1 MDQICDG
8 CNPTHFWRRFP
19 LAIERVAIIFCCVL
33 EDLKLGDRYDGFIF
47 LAEARRKP
55 PMLKPHH
62 HVELELN
69 LVTQGSIT
77 YVVSGRRYTFP
88 CGTMLWIF
96 PSQEHLLVDRTPDAR
111 YYVAV
116 FKPGLIERACREK
129 LYAGLHRQEAEEEGV
144 LSKLLKLDTYDLMTR
159 TMDSL
164 MEDSLNPDILNK
176 EAGFGFQSD
185 FRYEHGDPDALNAG
199 LRYLLVSCWK
209 LFQTGRAGADPVQ
222 LHPAITKALALM
234 NDEGL
239 TFDLKEIARRCAVSE
254 SYLSRLFKEQVGVP
268 LSHYR
273 NSVRLRAFMEDYR
286 RPGKRTIL
294 ESVYAAGF
302 GSYAQFY
309 KVFSRFHGHGPREY
323 LNAQETGK

>member
-1 MDQICDG
+1 M
-8 CNPTHFWRRFP
+8 
-19 LAIERVAIIFCCVL
+19 L
-33 EDLKLGDRYDGFIF
+33 EYLKLSNRYDGFIF

-55 PMLKPHH
+55 PMLKSHH

-69 LVTQGSIT
+69 LVTQGAVT

-88 CGTMLWIF
+88 KGTMLWIF
-96 PSQEHLLVDRTPDAR
+96 PAQEHLLVERTPDAR

-116 FKPGLIERACREK
+116 FKPDLIQRACRGE
-129 LYAGLHRQEAEEEGV
+129 LYADLHRENTQSEGV
-144 LSKLLKLDTYDLMTR
+144 LSKLLKLDTYDLLTR

-164 MEDSLNPDILNK
+164 MEDSLDPDILNK
-176 EAGFGFQSD
+176 EAGFGFQSE

-209 LFQTGRAGADPVQ
+209 VFQTGKAGSDPVD
-222 LHPAITKALALM
+222 LHPAITRSLALM
-234 NDEGL
+234 SEKGL
-239 TFDLKEIARRCAVSE
+239 TLDLQQLARRCGVSE

-309 KVFSRFHGHGPREY
+309 KVFSRFYGHSPREY
-323 LNAQETGK
+323 LSGQEE